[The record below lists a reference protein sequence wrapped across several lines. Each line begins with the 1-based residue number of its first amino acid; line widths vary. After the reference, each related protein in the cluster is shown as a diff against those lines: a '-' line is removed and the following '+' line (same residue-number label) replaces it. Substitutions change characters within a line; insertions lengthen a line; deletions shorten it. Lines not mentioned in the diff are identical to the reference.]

1 MRGKSRP
8 PTEICADCSACDPSW
23 ASINRG
29 VVVCDECS
37 YVHRSLGRHV
47 SQIKPLRRGP
57 PWPRSQL
64 EMLDALVNCGV
75 NSIWEHSLLDPS
87 QVRSG
92 KRKPNAKDPT
102 HPARSDFIKA
112 KYGRL
117 DFVHRL
123 KDEDGA
129 SAKDF
134 SKQLYSSVRTSNL
147 ETCLRLLSL
156 GAEANFQH
164 PEKKNTC
171 LHHASKA
178 GQMLQCEL
186 LIAYGADPGAIDG
199 DGFTSADLARS
210 EGHMELAKR
219 LVECEYEVTDRLAF
233 YLCGKKPDHTTS
245 HFLIPEMKDSSLD
258 RSELA
263 ESARRKLQALSDHLF
278 KELATDVYDEVDR
291 REIDNIWISKQTQSS
306 GVLGDRT
313 IPFLPLNPELSSTR
327 NQGRQKLA
335 RFNAR
340 EFATLI
346 VDILKEAKRR
356 QQGTLSSKSSTESS
370 NDGRGIPS
378 VISDG
383 DPIYDVVAEDDYQD
397 LDQSQVESTAPV
409 NQIVKDDNQ
418 SLGSADLSDGPITL
432 EEYLEV
438 KSKLTESEN
447 RVTQLLT
454 MNKKMNQEI
463 HVLQSMV
470 QNLMEEN
477 SKLRSMQQSMVP
489 VVQAEE
495 KTPQGT
501 ESLGRSAP
509 KGAGRPMS
517 MYDSRYTSKLPW
529 KQVGG
534 KTPSTEELQEVM
546 QNRPSLPSI
555 DSHPSEDGVPN
566 DRPASTAGSD
576 YDNAQ
581 PNQEASSHDT
591 PSVTVTP
598 PTSATLPNPTSQV
611 TDLSPVSEEPSDQVE
626 EKGPTKD
633 EIVAQMG
640 SITKKIQ
647 ELLAAAKDNQVEYY
661 VPCSEKI
668 FAAVKETVDLFP
680 EKSKHENVR
689 VPVRLLVSTANRLQ
703 MECKNM
709 NIEGNKTEAITSQVI
724 NCAFDIA
731 KAAKSLVTMYQ

>member
-1 MRGKSRP
+1 MRGKSRQ
-8 PTEICADCSACDPSW
+8 PTEICSDCSASDPSW

-29 VVVCDECS
+29 VVLCDECS
-37 YVHRSLGRHV
+37 SVHRSLGRHV
-47 SQIKPLRRGP
+47 SQIKPLRGGP
-57 PWPRSQL
+57 SWPRSQL

-102 HPARSDFIKA
+102 HPTRSDFIKA

-117 DFVHRL
+117 EFVHRL

-134 SKQLYSSVRTSNL
+134 SKQLYSCVRTSNL

-156 GAEANFQH
+156 GAEANYYH

-186 LIAYGADPGAIDG
+186 LIAYGADPGSIDG
-199 DGFTSADLARS
+199 EGYTPADLARC
-210 EGHMELAKR
+210 EGHIELAKR

-245 HFLIPEMKDSSLD
+245 NFLIPEMKDSSLD

-291 REIDNIWISKQTQSS
+291 REIDSIWISKQTQSS
-306 GVLGDRT
+306 GILGDRT
-313 IPFLPLNPELSSTR
+313 VPFLPLNPELSSTR

-356 QQGTLSSKSSTESS
+356 QKGTLSSKSSADESS

-397 LDQSQVESTAPV
+397 LDQSQVETIEPV
-409 NQIVKDDNQ
+409 NQITKDDTQ
-418 SLGSADLSDGPITL
+418 SLVSADLSDGPITL
-432 EEYLEV
+432 DEYLDV
-438 KSKLTESEN
+438 KRKLTASEN

-477 SKLRSMQQSMVP
+477 SKLRQQSLVS
-489 VVQAEE
+489 VVQPEE
-495 KTPQGT
+495 KPKQRT

-509 KGAGRPMS
+509 VGSGRPMS
-517 MYDSRYTSKLPW
+517 MYESRYTSKLPW

-546 QNRPSLPSI
+546 QNRPTLQSMDRI
-555 DSHPSEDGVPN
+555 PSEDSGSS
-566 DRPASTAGSD
+566 DRPLSTTGSD
-576 YDNAQ
+576 YENTH
-581 PNQEASSHDT
+581 NQDPSSHDM
-591 PSVTVTP
+591 PSVTITP
-598 PTSATLPNPTSQV
+598 PTSAGLSHPTSQI
-611 TDLSPVSEEPSDQVE
+611 TDLSPVSEETTDQLE

-633 EIVAQMG
+633 EVVAQMG
-640 SITKKIQ
+640 IITKKIQ
-647 ELLAAAKDNQVEYY
+647 ELLSAAKDNQVEYY
-661 VPCSEKI
+661 IPCSEKI
-668 FAAVKETVDLFP
+668 YAAVKETVDLFP

-709 NIEGNKTEAITSQVI
+709 NMEGTTTETITSQVI
-724 NCAFDIA
+724 ACAYDIA